1 MIRRACGQLS
11 TSHNATIATMAE
23 VNTSNLLPRR
33 KVIYCGKCGM
43 PPEYCEFGPDFET
56 HCDPWLRKHHPE
68 LRQELV
74 EKRGAACLVA
84 KKNPKAAPEKP
95 PKPDAPWTIAER
107 LMTFYQ
113 KYVPEKVE
121 TVPSLLEKYA
131 GKEEKLFQ
139 ALTQKYGPEP
149 LDPFYSDS
157 DDDDEDDDGDDADSE
172 AEAEKVKTTSKR
184 RGAAAKASVDGTFT
198 GRVLVQKQAQKKK
211 RCLTVITG
219 LEPALTINNHKLK
232 DATKAFSKRFAGS
245 SSVKDGT
252 IILQGDHVLELA
264 EMLVDKFQVP
274 EEAVYVD
281 MGDGEEMPLRG

>member
-1 MIRRACGQLS
+1 MTEDCP
-11 TSHNATIATMAE
+11 
-23 VNTSNLLPRR
+23 TSNLLPRR
-33 KVIYCGKCGM
+33 TVVYCEKCGM
-43 PPEYCEFGPDFET
+43 PPEYCEFGPDYET
-56 HCDPWLRKHHPE
+56 HCDPWLRKHHPDLRGE
-68 LRQELV
+68 LLA
-74 EKRGAACLVA
+74 KRGAVCTAA
-84 KKNPKAAPEKP
+84 SESSKPKAEEPEKA
-95 PKPDAPWTIAER
+95 PKPESPWTVSER
-107 LMTFYQ
+107 LMAFYE

-121 TVPSLLEKYA
+121 TVPSLLEKYN

-157 DDDDEDDDGDDADSE
+157 DDDDEDDGEEDEEGAGDGDEDA
-172 AEAEKVKTTSKR
+172 KVKTTTKR
-184 RGAAAKASVDGTFT
+184 RGASAKAAVDDTFT

-219 LEPALTINNHKLK
+219 LEPALAINHHKLK

-245 SSVKDGT
+245 SSVKDDA

-274 EEAVYVD
+274 EDAVYVD
-281 MGDGEEMPLRG
+281 MGDGVVLPLRG

>member
-1 MIRRACGQLS
+1 
-11 TSHNATIATMAE
+11 
-23 VNTSNLLPRR
+23 
-33 KVIYCGKCGM
+33 M
-43 PPEYCEFGPDFET
+43 PPEYCEYGPDYET
-56 HCDPWLRKHHPE
+56 HCDPWLRKHYPE
-68 LRQELV
+68 LRDELWA
-74 EKRGAACLVA
+74 KRGESA
-84 KKNPKAAPEKP
+84 KPAKAKPEVVEKP
-95 PKPDAPWTIAER
+95 PKPDAPWTTGQR
-107 LMTFYQ
+107 LTAFYE
-113 KYVPEKVE
+113 KYVPEKLDAI
-121 TVPSLLEKYA
+121 PGLLEKYA

-157 DDDDEDDDGDDADSE
+157 EDEDEDDDDEDAEGDDV
-172 AEAEKVKTTSKR
+172 AETEKVATTSKR
-184 RGAAAKASVDGTFT
+184 RGAAAKASTSDTFT

-219 LEPALTINNHKLK
+219 LEPALAINHHKLK

-245 SSVKDGT
+245 SSVKDDT

-281 MGDGEEMPLRG
+281 MGDGEALPLRG